1 MGFTKRFISKEETK
15 TNLINKSISSLFK
28 KGDVFVFY
36 DDLSLRV
43 YESYLLGLTDQ
54 ELFSMFEKEII
65 N

>member
-1 MGFTKRFISKEETK
+1 MGFTKRIISKEETK

-54 ELFSMFEKEII
+54 ELFNMFEKEII

>member
-1 MGFTKRFISKEETK
+1 
-15 TNLINKSISSLFK
+15 
-28 KGDVFVFY
+28 
-36 DDLSLRV
+36 LSLRV

>member
-54 ELFSMFEKEII
+54 ELFNMFEKEII

>member
-1 MGFTKRFISKEETK
+1 MGFTKRFITKEQTV
-15 TNLINKSISSLFK
+15 TNLANKTVTSLFK

-54 ELFSMFEKEII
+54 ELFNIFEKEII

>member
-1 MGFTKRFISKEETK
+1 MGFTKRFITKEETK